1 MAEGT
6 AEAGMDRR
14 VEPEA
19 ELGKATSPAVARDLF
34 RGGVVRPTCGISK
47 GYAQANMIALPREYA
62 YDFLLFAQR
71 NPKPCPILDVLDPGS
86 PTPSIAAGS
95 DIRTDI
101 PLYRVWENGEL
112 VDTLPDITDVWA
124 RHDDLVTFLIGCT
137 HFSSNSASV

>member
-19 ELGKATSPAVARDLF
+19 ELGEATSPAVARDLF

-71 NPKPCPILDVLDPGS
+71 NPKGTDDGS
-86 PTPSIAAGS
+86 KPSYGQ
-95 DIRTDI
+95 
-101 PLYRVWENGEL
+101 PW
-112 VDTLPDITDVWA
+112 
-124 RHDDLVTFLIGCT
+124 
-137 HFSSNSASV
+137 

>member
-19 ELGKATSPAVARDLF
+19 ELGEATSPAVARDLF

-86 PTPSIAAGS
+86 PTPSIA
-95 DIRTDI
+95 RTQQSVN
-101 PLYRVWENGEL
+101 LQSVTREEL
-112 VDTLPDITDVWA
+112 AITG
-124 RHDDLVTFLIGCT
+124 RHDPCIVPRAVPCVEAAVAVAVYDALLARRKETR
-137 HFSSNSASV
+137 